1 MYNENLIIKFRSMN
15 NKHLYV
21 KQFIKILLFLLIY
34 LYKNYQNMLELSFNL
49 ILIYWHYKIIL
60 HYYSITNYRLN
71 NFKIIIL
78 KSQ

>member
-49 ILIYWHYKIIL
+49 ILIYFDNFYKD
-60 HYYSITNYRLN
+60 
-71 NFKIIIL
+71 K
-78 KSQ
+78 

>member
-60 HYYSITNYRLN
+60 HYYSITN
-71 NFKIIIL
+71 
-78 KSQ
+78 Q

>member
-71 NFKIIIL
+71 NFKLIIL
-78 KSQ
+78 KNQ